1 LKTEN
6 AIPNQIWMFFASV
19 RLTVYTLVI
28 LAVTSIIGT
37 VILQNGSPQQYVNLY
52 GQGLYN
58 LIQVLQI
65 DDMYHAWWY
74 LLLLLLLCINIV
86 VCSVERLSKTW
97 KIIFPDKIKVNPKRF
112 LSAKNKESFETEKD
126 LEPLCAEYEALLSKR
141 IGKVI
146 RQEAEGSVVLYAEK
160 GRWTRLGVYVVHA
173 SVILLLAGALIGALF
188 GFKAS
193 LRLDEG
199 ETADTVF
206 DSKTRMPIKLPFA
219 IQCNEFE
226 VRFYDTGAPEEFR
239 SNLTVIEGGQ
249 ESFTRDI
256 RVNQPLRY
264 KGINVFQSSYG
275 TASPNEAVFQITDNI
290 TQDVI
295 TQTIKK
301 GQAVDLPGNMGTFKF
316 EGFLPH
322 FDFRGHN
329 LGEAF
334 FGRMTLAEGKNFQ
347 IGLPT
352 KFPTFDKMRKGRFTV
367 VVKDFDQAYYTG
379 LQVTKDP
386 GVWYVYAGF
395 IFMIVGCWVTF
406 FISHQ
411 SVCIG
416 LETSM
421 SNAGSTSGPV
431 RVWVAGKANR
441 NAHGMTLKIRKLA
454 TILKDI

>member
-1 LKTEN
+1 MKTEN
-6 AIPNQIWMFFASV
+6 TLPNQIWMFFASV

-37 VILQNGSPQQYVNLY
+37 IVLQNGNPQQYVNLY

-112 LSAKNKESFETEKD
+112 ISAKNKESFETDKD
-126 LEPLCAEYEALLSKR
+126 LATLTAGYETLLSKR

-146 RQEAEGSVVLYAEK
+146 REESDGGIVLYAEK

-173 SVILLLAGALIGALF
+173 SVILLLAGALIGAMF

-199 ETADTVF
+199 ETADTVL
-206 DSKTRMPIKLPFA
+206 DAKTRMPIKLPFA

-239 SNLTVIEGGQ
+239 SSLTVIEGGQ
-249 ESFTRDI
+249 ESFTEDI

-295 TQTIKK
+295 SHTIKK
-301 GQAVDLPGNMGTFKF
+301 GQSVDLPGGKGTFKF

-322 FDFRGHN
+322 FEFRGHN

-334 FGRMTLAEGKNFQ
+334 FGRITLAEGENFQ

-352 KFPTFDKMRKGRFTV
+352 KFPTFDKMRKGQFTV
-367 VVKDFDQAYYTG
+367 VVKEFEQAYYTG
-379 LQVTKDP
+379 LQVTRDP

-395 IFMIVGCWVTF
+395 ILMIAGCWVTF

-416 LETSM
+416 LE
-421 SNAGSTSGPV
+421 NNPGGPV

>member
-1 LKTEN
+1 METKET
-6 AIPNQIWMFFASV
+6 IPRQIWIFFASV

-28 LAVTSIIGT
+28 LALTSIIGT
-37 VILQNGSPQQYVNLY
+37 IVLQNGSPQDYLRLY
-52 GQGLYN
+52 GPGMTN

-97 KIIFPDKIKVNPKRF
+97 KIIFPDKISVNPARFSTLKNRENLTLSREMGGAAASLEAF
-112 LSAKNKESFETEKD
+112 LSKKVG
-126 LEPLCAEYEALLSKR
+126 P
-141 IGKVI
+141 VI
-146 RQEAEGSVVLYAEK
+146 RKETGEGLVLYAEK

-199 ETADTVF
+199 ASATTVF
-206 DSKTRMPIKLPFA
+206 DAKTRTPIELPFTVR
-219 IQCNEFE
+219 CNEFE
-226 VRFYDTGAPEEFR
+226 VKFYDTGAPEEFR
-239 SNLTVIEGGQ
+239 SSLTILENGQ
-249 ESFTRDI
+249 ESFTTDI
-256 RVNQPLRY
+256 RVNHPLRY
-264 KGINVFQSSYG
+264 KGINLFQSSYG
-275 TASPNEAVFQITDNI
+275 TASPSQAVFEITDNA
-290 TQDVI
+290 TQES
-295 TQTIKK
+295 TTYTIEK
-301 GQAVDLPGNMGTFKF
+301 GGTVQLGDRGEFRF
-316 EGFLPH
+316 EGFIPH

-334 FGRMTLAEGKNFQ
+334 VGRISLKGEESFQ
-347 IGLPT
+347 IALPT
-352 KFPTFDKMRKGRFTV
+352 KFPTFDKMRKGEFS
-367 VVKDFDQAYYTG
+367 VKVTSFKQAYYTG

-395 IFMIVGCWVTF
+395 ILMILGCWVTF

-411 SVCIG
+411 SYCIG
-416 LETSM
+416 LEKGEGGT
-421 SNAGSTSGPV
+421 T
-431 RVWVAGKANR
+431 RVWLSGKANR

-454 TILKDI
+454 TQLKEI